1 MRFTS
6 LMIALIV
13 ILLGLI
19 VFSLLPRFEE
29 FTRPEIQVTIPE
41 IETTKE
47 VVVEKNVRTVV
58 FDLGHGSKHSPFVE
72 YSRFASLF
80 IDSESRISTIN
91 GSIENL
97 GGTDVL
103 VVISPNATYTHEE
116 MDILDKA
123 VKNGMT
129 LILLGEKESASNL
142 NELSVNNGIL
152 LNDVRVYDL
161 TNYWLFYRNPIL
173 GEFAENNFTGN
184 LTLDLEKVVMR
195 DACSLTVVKPASNV
209 IYTKETASSSLK
221 VEKGKLAVV
230 AIAEIG
236 EGKILTVCDTDMFT
250 NKNIELFDNLVF
262 ARNVVN
268 WS

>member
-1 MRFTS
+1 MRFTK

-13 ILLGLI
+13 ILTGLI

-29 FTRPEIQVTIPE
+29 FTRPDIQVSIPE
-41 IETTKE
+41 VEVTKE
-47 VVVEKNVRTVV
+47 VVVEKNVRNVA
-58 FDLGHGSKHSPFVE
+58 FDLGHGSKYSPFVE

-80 IDSESRISTIN
+80 KESESWISTIN

-97 GGTDVL
+97 VGTDVL
-103 VVISPNATYTHEE
+103 VIVSSNAIYTKEE
-116 MDILDKA
+116 TDVLDKA
-123 VKNGMT
+123 VKDGMT

-142 NELSVNNGIL
+142 NELSLNNGIL

-221 VEKGKLAVV
+221 VEKGRLAVAAV
-230 AIAEIG
+230 AEIG
-236 EGKILTVCDTDMFT
+236 GGKVLAVCDTDMFT